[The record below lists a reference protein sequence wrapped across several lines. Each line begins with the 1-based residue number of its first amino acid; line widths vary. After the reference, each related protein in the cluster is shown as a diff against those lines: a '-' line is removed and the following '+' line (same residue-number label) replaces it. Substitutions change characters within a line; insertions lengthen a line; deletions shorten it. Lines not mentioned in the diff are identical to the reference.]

1 MNSGLLEGGKKGTP
15 APAEL
20 GYIGLGKMG
29 FNMVERLLENRYGVV
44 VYDVNQEAVKALAG
58 RGATP
63 AASFESLAS
72 ALKAPRLV
80 WLMVPHETVDKVIE
94 NLAPHLSRGDTVIDG
109 GNSFYRDS
117 IRRGCDLLEKGIEFL
132 DVGVSGGPA
141 GARQGAC
148 LMAGGRKEI
157 FDRYEQLFRDLSI
170 AHGYVYA
177 GLSGAGHFVKMVH
190 NGIEY
195 GMMQAIAEGF
205 ALMKSSPFQL
215 SLTAI
220 AGLYNNGSVI
230 ASRLVGW
237 LEEAYR
243 EYGEDLAA
251 VSGSVAQ
258 SGEGAW
264 TVDTGKEHGVATP
277 VIEEAVNFR
286 TASSL
291 QPVYTGRILSAL
303 RNQFGKHEVFKK

>member
-1 MNSGLLEGGKKGTP
+1 MTRESLEHGKKE
-15 APAEL
+15 APVSPEL
-20 GYIGLGKMG
+20 GYVGLGKMG
-29 FNMVERLLENRYGVV
+29 FNMVERLLENGYRVV
-44 VYDVNQEAVKALAG
+44 AYDVNQDAVKGLAG
-58 RGATP
+58 RGAIP
-63 AASFESLAS
+63 AASFGDLAQ
-72 ALKAPRLV
+72 ALMPPRLV
-80 WLMVPHETVDKVIE
+80 WLMIPHETVDKVIE
-94 NLAPHLSRGDTVIDG
+94 NLAPHLAKGDTIIDG

-117 IRRGCDLLEKGIEFL
+117 VRRGCDLADKGIEFL

-148 LMAGGRKEI
+148 LMAGGSKEI
-157 FDRYEQLFRDLSI
+157 FDRYEGLFRDLSV
-170 AHGYVYA
+170 ARGYAYV

-195 GMMQAIAEGF
+195 GMMQALAEGF
-205 ALMKSSPFQL
+205 AVMKSSPFHL
-215 SLTAI
+215 NLTAI
-220 AGLYNNGSVI
+220 ADLYNNGSVI

-243 EYGEDLAA
+243 EHGEDLAA
-251 VSGSVAQ
+251 ISGSVAQ
-258 SGEGAW
+258 SGEGEW
-264 TVDTGKEHGVATP
+264 TVEAGKEQGVATS

-291 QPVYTGRILSAL
+291 QPSYTGRILSAL

>member
-1 MNSGLLEGGKKGTP
+1 MTRESLEHGKKE
-15 APAEL
+15 APVPSEL

-29 FNMVERLLENRYGVV
+29 FNMVERLLENGYRVV
-44 VYDVNQEAVKALAG
+44 AYDVNPDAVKGVTG
-58 RGATP
+58 RGAIP
-63 AASFESLAS
+63 AASFGDLAQ
-72 ALKAPRLV
+72 ALKPPRLV
-80 WLMVPHETVDKVIE
+80 WLMIPHETVDKVIE
-94 NLAPHLSRGDTVIDG
+94 NLAPHLAKGDTVIDG

-117 IRRGCDLLEKGIEFL
+117 VRRGCDLADKGIEFL

-148 LMAGGRKEI
+148 LMAGGSKEV
-157 FDRYEQLFRDLSI
+157 FDRYERLFRDLSI
-170 AHGYVYA
+170 AHGYAYV

-195 GMMQAIAEGF
+195 GMMQALAEGF
-205 ALMKSSPFQL
+205 AVMKSSPFHL
-215 SLTAI
+215 NLTAI
-220 AGLYNNGSVI
+220 ADLYNNGSVI

-237 LEEAYR
+237 LEEAYG
-243 EYGEDLAA
+243 EHGEDLSA

-264 TVDTGKEHGVATP
+264 TVDTGKEQGVATP
-277 VIEEAVNFR
+277 AIEVAVNFR

-291 QPVYTGRILSAL
+291 QPSYTGRILSAL